1 MINLK
6 VVMYSSDGPQGGY
19 TIDFRSTE
27 ISKAPNNTVVLLN
40 TKHTTHGRRV
50 GSKKQM
56 RGRTD
61 N

>member
-1 MINLK
+1 MINLE
-6 VVMYSSDGPQGGY
+6 VVMYSSDGSQGGY
-19 TIDFRSTE
+19 AIDYGSTE

-40 TKHTTHGRRV
+40 IKLTTHGRGV
-50 GSKKQM
+50 GRKKKV